1 MNNPAAFPTVETAP
15 NGSVSIEPGMSL
27 RDYFAAQIL
36 PVIYRQTAE
45 DWDEGKINGEDTSQ
59 ENMAKEAY
67 QLADAMLAE
76 RKRVGKK

>member
-1 MNNPAAFPTVETAP
+1 MNNQPAFPLIETAP
-15 NGSVSIEPGMSL
+15 NGSQSIEPGMTL
-27 RDYFAAQIL
+27 RDYFAAQVL

-59 ENMAKEAY
+59 ESMAKEAY